1 MTTVMDAARHMD
13 MTVATATVLDLF
25 CRLSTAKTLLGLR

>member
-1 MTTVMDAARHMD
+1 MTTVVDAARHMD
-13 MTVATATVLDLF
+13 MAVAAAAVLDLF